1 MLKISVTSALF
12 ACEFLILAK
21 AFSSIATNMR
31 GWTGTSTSSIRKGLE
46 TNHKLLPHYKID
58 TQRRSESNLNSVMK
72 EEITEPSV
80 SVASKSNLF
89 CTAAFRSRTDTDN
102 YNSGSGKVE
111 SQLGPSLASKVS
123 TTEHVK
129 RDKQI
134 KSLMA
139 LANILEETHNPV
151 ARQDNVN
158 MTIVSDTTTSNTD
171 DNQKNEFVIDS
182 FEEITYLVDD
192 VERLN
197 GTTHID
203 DTQRKDEFI
212 VDTVENITTPVDEP
226 VLLREFR
233 QESGI
238 QIRRRELIES
248 GKNSN
253 DQGERAFAMLL
264 ELNIVEINLDPD
276 DPLYDHEFDSLYSP
290 DNNWLA

>member
-1 MLKISVTSALF
+1 
-12 ACEFLILAK
+12 
-21 AFSSIATNMR
+21 MR

-46 TNHKLLPHYKID
+46 PNHKLLPHSKVD
-58 TQRRSESNLNSVMK
+58 TQRRSELSLNSVMK

-89 CTAAFRSRTDTDN
+89 CTAAFRSRTDN

-111 SQLGPSLASKVS
+111 SQLGPSLQVASKVS
-123 TTEHVK
+123 TTEQVK

-139 LANILEETHNPV
+139 LANILGETHNPV
-151 ARQDNVN
+151 ARQDD
-158 MTIVSDTTTSNTD
+158 VSVTTTSSTN
-171 DNQKNEFVIDS
+171 DNQKDEFVIDS
-182 FEEITYLVDD
+182 FEKIAHPVED

-197 GTTHID
+197 GTAHID

-212 VDTVENITTPVDEP
+212 VDVVENIKTPVDEP
-226 VLLREFR
+226 ILLREFR